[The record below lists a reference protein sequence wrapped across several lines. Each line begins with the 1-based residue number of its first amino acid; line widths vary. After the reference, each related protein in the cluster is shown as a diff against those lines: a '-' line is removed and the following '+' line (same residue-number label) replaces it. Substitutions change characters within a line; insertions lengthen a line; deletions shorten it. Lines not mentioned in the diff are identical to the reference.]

1 MGRAS
6 HAVTGRPL
14 LLVGLSST
22 FMDQATAI
30 GRIAEALGR
39 LPVRGLITT
48 GPAIDPETIPAPANV
63 QVVGSAPH
71 REILPHAAAMVTDA
85 GHGLVV
91 RALAAG
97 VPMVMMPFGLDQVE
111 AAARAAYAGA
121 GVRIRPGASPARI
134 ARGVREVLDDSSFRE
149 AAARA
154 ASTIA
159 AEQGRD
165 AAADALEELS
175 GASRS
180 NGALFGARAAV
191 PGSAS

>member
-1 MGRAS
+1 
-6 HAVTGRPL
+6 
-14 LLVGLSST
+14 
-22 FMDQATAI
+22 
-30 GRIAEALGR
+30 
-39 LPVRGLITT
+39 
-48 GPAIDPETIPAPANV
+48 
-63 QVVGSAPH
+63 
-71 REILPHAAAMVTDA
+71 
-85 GHGLVV
+85 
-91 RALAAG
+91 
-97 VPMVMMPFGLDQVE
+97 MMPFGLDQVE

-134 ARGVREVLDDSSFRE
+134 ARGVGEVLDDSSFRE

-159 AEQGRD
+159 AEHGRD